1 MAAVNDAPW
10 RMIGRDDLVTELSD
24 GARNAASPLT
34 VVTGDAGAGHTSLLR
49 AVAAELSAHEVTT
62 VPITC
67 ARADRDLP
75 YAVLFRVLTRF
86 GALEDGPAV
95 ARWPV
100 RRLVA
105 KLSESAPG
113 ESPATA
119 AELATAVFAVVRHQA
134 PVVLID
140 DAHWLDPATARVF
153 GQLAT
158 FFGTGACTVVA
169 AMRWTGSA
177 PGPAG
182 LFSGLT
188 ADGLVRRVLLRPLT
202 EQQAAKVLAG
212 ILRARPDT
220 ELVRTLCAESRG
232 NPSALTT
239 AAAAYQASG
248 RIRVVDRT
256 AYLLPQPEPLA
267 LPEDHPLLGPV
278 HDAGAHGTAVAG
290 ATAVLAPLGELAPR
304 LTAAALGLD
313 EEEVQTTL
321 RRLVDGRVLVR
332 GRNRLRFRLPLLRT
346 ALEAGL
352 PPYRRRK
359 LAALAVE
366 AVWDGT
372 GHIDGDLADIA
383 LPDWLAAAGPLV
395 DPDRSSGELLARG
408 GAMLFTDGVLAERWL
423 DAAARRVRDPAMK
436 AHALMAVS
444 AARAV
449 HERMSGTAATALTV
463 LTEHAAHLAPEQ
475 IQEMAIVYLCGL
487 CAVGD
492 ERALRSVA
500 DGRAPALPGGPAVSA
515 VNRAFALML
524 LSRWRA
530 GRDHLVATADIW
542 RGGSAVTADF
552 GEMFL
557 GGAGVMLGDLRQLRR
572 MLDDPGQWR
581 ARHLPQHRF
590 EQIRYEANMLLMLG
604 ELGTAMRLLDSTG
617 TPVESLSGP
626 DHFLA
631 KWLRGEWR
639 DAMEVARRSIVES
652 VTAARP
658 LAPVMMLHGAIRI
671 LGGQGW
677 MSRAAEMAASARSA
691 HRHLTHLIDHAEAMT
706 LRVRGDQVGATA
718 LLRSALRTADDNG
731 FVLGTEQMWAELA
744 TAEHN
749 LGNREA
755 ALRAVERGRG
765 LADELGTDRARIAS
779 LLARA
784 HVLGDLTAAEEAV
797 RLAEERREMPHE
809 NGNVFMRA
817 AMAGIRPKQLLPRA
831 YELFGEADALL
842 WRARLRARMRERGV
856 PVPGRAVTTL
866 ENERLL
872 AILVAEGLSNR
883 EVASTLGT
891 SEKSVEGQLTR
902 LFSRIGYH
910 SRVELAAA
918 ALTGEFPG

>member
-1 MAAVNDAPW
+1 MNTAPW
-10 RMIGRDDLVTELSD
+10 RMIGRDDLVTELSE

-49 AVAAELSAHEVTT
+49 AVEAELTADGTT
-62 VPITC
+62 AVPITC
-67 ARADRDLP
+67 TRADRTLP

-105 KLSESAPG
+105 KLSEAAPG

-169 AMRWTGSA
+169 AARWAGSA
-177 PGPAG
+177 PEPAAG

-188 ADGLVRRVLLRPLT
+188 ADGLARRVLLRPLT
-202 EQQAAKVLAG
+202 GPQCAEVLRDV
-212 ILRARPDT
+212 LRARPDAD
-220 ELVRTLCAESRG
+220 LVRTLRAESRG
-232 NPSALTT
+232 NPAALT
-239 AAAAYQASG
+239 AAVTGYRAAG

-256 AYLLPQPEPLA
+256 AYLLPWREPLA
-267 LPEDHPLLGPV
+267 LPESHPLLGPV
-278 HDAGAHGTAVAG
+278 RDAGPHGIAVAG

-304 LTAAALGLD
+304 LGATALGLD

-321 RRLVDGRVLVR
+321 RHLVDARVLVR
-332 GRNRLRFRLPLLRT
+332 GRTRLRFRLPLLRA

-352 PPYRRRK
+352 PPYRRRN

-372 GHIDGDLADIA
+372 GHIDGDLADVA
-383 LPDWLAAAGPLV
+383 LPDWLADAGSLV

-408 GAMLFTDGVLAERWL
+408 GAMLFTDGGLAERWL

-436 AHALMAVS
+436 AHSLMAVS

-449 HERMSGTAATALTV
+449 HERPGAAASTLTV
-463 LTEHAAHLAPEQ
+463 LTEHAAHLSPEQ
-475 IQEMAIVYLCGL
+475 LQEMAIVYLTGL
-487 CAVGD
+487 CAEGD
-492 ERALRSVA
+492 QRALREIA
-500 DGRAPALPGGPAVSA
+500 DGRAAPLPGGPAVA
-515 VNRAFALML
+515 TVNKAFALML
-524 LSRWRA
+524 VARWRE
-530 GRDHLVATADIW
+530 GRDHLLATADIW
-542 RGGSAVTADF
+542 RRGTAVTADF

-572 MLDDPGQWR
+572 MLDDPGRWR

-604 ELGTAMRLLDSTG
+604 ELGTAMRLLESTG
-617 TPVESLSGP
+617 TPEDSLPGP
-626 DHFLA
+626 DRFLT

-639 DAMEVARRSIVES
+639 DAMEVARRSIVDG
-652 VTAARP
+652 VTSARP
-658 LAPVMMLHGAIRI
+658 LAPVKMLHGAIRI

-677 MSRAAEMAASARSA
+677 LGRAAEMAASARSA
-691 HRHLTHLIDHAEAMT
+691 HRHLAHLIDHAEAMT
-706 LRVRGDQVGATA
+706 LRVRGDRMGATA
-718 LLRSALRTADDNG
+718 LLRSALRSADDSG

-744 TAEHN
+744 AAEHD

-765 LADELGTDRARIAS
+765 LADSLRTDRARLAS

-784 HVLGDLTAAEEAV
+784 HVLGDLGAAEEAV
-797 RLAEERREMPHE
+797 ALAEERDGMPHE

-817 AMAGIRPKQLLPRA
+817 AMAGVRPKQLLPRA
-831 YELFGEADALL
+831 YELFGEVDALL

-856 PVPGRAVTTL
+856 PVPGRAITTL

>member
-1 MAAVNDAPW
+1 MDDAPW
-10 RMIGRDDLVTELSD
+10 RMTGRDDLVTELSD

-49 AVAAELSAHEVTT
+49 AVEAELTADGVTA

-105 KLSESAPG
+105 KLSESAPS
-113 ESPATA
+113 ESSATA

-153 GQLAT
+153 GQLAR

-169 AMRWTGSA
+169 AMHWSGSA
-177 PGPAG
+177 PRPAAD
-182 LFSGLT
+182 LFADL
-188 ADGLVRRVLLRPLT
+188 AEDGLVRRVLLRPLT
-202 EQQAAKVLAG
+202 EHQSAKVLTDV
-212 ILRARPDT
+212 LRARPDT
-220 ELVRTLCAESRG
+220 DLVRELWAESRG
-232 NPSALTT
+232 NPSGLTT
-239 AAAAYQASG
+239 AVTGYQASG
-248 RIRVVDRT
+248 RIRVADRT
-256 AYLLPQPEPLA
+256 AYLLPWPHPLA
-267 LPEDHPLLGPV
+267 LPENHPLLGPV
-278 HDAGAHGTAVAG
+278 HDAGPHGIAVAG

-304 LTAAALGLD
+304 LAATALGLD
-313 EEEVQTTL
+313 QEEVQTAL
-321 RRLVDGRVLVR
+321 RRLVDARVLVR
-332 GRNRLRFRLPLLRT
+332 GGRNRLRFRLPLLRA

-372 GHIDGDLADIA
+372 GHIDGELADVA
-383 LPDWLAAAGPLV
+383 LPDWLADAGSLV

-423 DAAARRVRDPAMK
+423 DAATHRVRDPVMK
-436 AHALMAVS
+436 AHSLMAVS
-444 AARAV
+444 AAKAV
-449 HERMSGTAATALTV
+449 HQRPGAATTTLTV
-463 LTEHAAHLAPEQ
+463 LTEHAAHLSPEQ
-475 IQEMAIVYLCGL
+475 VHEMAIVYLTGL
-487 CAVGD
+487 CAEAD
-492 ERALRSVA
+492 ERALGEIA
-500 DGRAPALPGGPAVSA
+500 DGRAAPLPGGPAVAA
-515 VNRAFALML
+515 VNKAFALML
-524 LSRWRA
+524 LARWRE
-530 GRDHLVATADIW
+530 GRDHLVATADVW

-572 MLDDPGQWR
+572 MLDDPGLWR

-604 ELGTAMRLLDSTG
+604 ELGAATHLLESTG
-617 TPVESLSGP
+617 TPVKSLPGP
-626 DHFLA
+626 DRFMV

-639 DAMEVARRSIVES
+639 DAMEVARRSIVDG
-652 VTAARP
+652 VTSARP
-658 LAPVMMLHGAIRI
+658 LAPVKMLHGAIRI

-677 MSRAAEMAASARSA
+677 MSRAAEMAASARAA
-691 HRHLTHLIDHAEAMT
+691 HRHLSHLIDHAEAMT

-718 LLRSALRTADDNG
+718 LLRSALRSADDSG

-744 TAEHN
+744 AAEHN

-755 ALRAVERGRG
+755 AVRAVERGRG
-765 LADELGTDRARIAS
+765 LAESLGTDRARIAY

-784 HVLGDLTAAEEAV
+784 QVLGDLTAGEEAV
-797 RLAEERREMPHE
+797 RLAEERPEMPHE
-809 NGNVFMRA
+809 NGNAFMRA
-817 AMAGIRPKQLLPRA
+817 AMVGVRPKQLLPRA
-831 YELFGEADALL
+831 YELFGEVDALL

-856 PVPGRAVTTL
+856 PVPGRAITTL